1 MDPIKNQVAI
11 VTGASKGIGR
21 AIAWRL
27 AMEGSRVVLAARPSP
42 HLDATTEEFAKA
54 GLKFESVPTDL
65 TDDLEVTELVRKTIE
80 RFGHIDILV
89 NNAGMGVFKPF
100 VEMGLN
106 EFDQMWKLN
115 IRAVFSITKAVLP
128 HMLKAQSGQIV
139 NICSLAGKNSFKGGT
154 GYAATKWAL
163 RGFAASLMLEVRE
176 ANIRVM
182 SIFPGSV
189 DTSFSSTNKRG
200 DKITQPEDVADAV
213 LFAVKAPGRSMF
225 SEIDLRPTN
234 PN

>member
-1 MDPIKNQVAI
+1 MDSITNKVAI
-11 VTGASKGIGR
+11 VTGASKGIGK

-27 AMEGSRVVLAARPSP
+27 AMDGCRVVLAARSTPA
-42 HLDATTEEFAKA
+42 LNATAEEFAKA
-54 GLKFESVPTDL
+54 GLKAEPIPTDL
-65 TDDLEVTELVRKTIE
+65 TDDTQVAELVRKTIE
-80 RFGHIDILV
+80 RFGKIDILV

-100 VEMGLN
+100 TEMDLN

-115 IRAVFSITKAVLP
+115 VRAVFSITKSALP
-128 HMLKAQSGQIV
+128 HMLKARSGEVV

-154 GYAATKWAL
+154 GYGATKWAL
-163 RGFAASLMLEVRE
+163 RGFAASLMLELRE

-182 SIFPGSV
+182 TIFPGSV
-189 DTSFSSTNKRG
+189 DTSFSSTTKRG